1 MFILPSDPL
10 QLESL
15 RLQVLK
21 GAYCLRDRT
30 SGSFH
35 TEDGAGINIVSVGA
49 MIPEACEASDILF
62 DEGVQ
67 ANVINITGP
76 GPLYRHY
83 RDIVKGSVEKGY
95 GLSEGLASLLPGH
108 IVGAPILTL
117 ADAHPHSLSWIGG
130 AIGSRTVSLGVD
142 DWGQSGSRE
151 DLYREYGIDVSTI
164 VNAAL
169 SALEL

>member
-1 MFILPSDPL
+1 MSLPSDPT

-30 SGSFH
+30 SGSYH
-35 TEDGAGINIVSVGA
+35 SEDGVGINIVSVGA
-49 MIPEACEASDILF
+49 MIPEACEASDILSE
-62 DEGVQ
+62 EGVQ
-67 ANVINITGP
+67 ANVINVTGP

-83 RDIVKGSVEKGY
+83 RNLVKESVEKGY
-95 GLSEGLASLLPGH
+95 GLADGLSPLLPGH
-108 IVGAPILTL
+108 ISGAPILTL

-130 AIGSRTVSLGVD
+130 AVGSRTVSLGVD

-151 DLYREYGIDVSTI
+151 DLYREYGTDLSTI

-169 SALEL
+169 SSLEI